1 MDLFNM
7 FVEVPNLKY
16 VLFGILLIAIAAA
29 IIGTFTFLSKRSLV
43 SDTISHSV
51 LPGIAIAFLVVGE
64 KDIVALII
72 GAFLSGWLSMICIN
86 AIVNHTKLSE
96 DTAIAL
102 VLSVFFGFGILL
114 LVSIQH
120 SNNGQ
125 QSGLDHFIFGK
136 AAALVGRDLKIFAT
150 ICLVVIAAV
159 SLTFKELKILIFDKT
174 FAQSIGFPV
183 RKLEITLEILI
194 ILTIVSGIQ
203 AIGIILTAAML
214 ITPVAIGMFWTQ
226 KLNRLLFLS
235 ILFNSIAGITG
246 VYISYFMPRMP
257 TGPWIVIALSVLL
270 FFSFLFGKYNG
281 LLGRF
286 VVHQRNRLSVLQ
298 ENILKTFYKCG
309 EADGIYQKF
318 RAKDDLLKVRF
329 FETFRL
335 SWGLFLL
342 KQKQCLTYRDHHWSL
357 TEAGLRKATRIVK
370 LHRLWELYLMEYVD
384 ILDDHVHYNAE
395 VIEHLITPEI
405 EAELEQKM
413 GFPTHDP
420 HNRRIP
426 YLNS

>member
-1 MDLFNM
+1 MELFNM
-7 FVEVPNLKY
+7 FLDVPNLKY
-16 VLFGILLIAIAAA
+16 VLFGVLLIAIASA
-29 IIGTFTFLSKRSLV
+29 IVGTFTFLSKRSLV

-51 LPGIAIAFLVVGE
+51 LPGITIAFLVVGE

-72 GAFLSGWLSMICIN
+72 GAFLAGWLSIISIN

-120 SNNGQ
+120 SDNGQ

-150 ICLVVIAAV
+150 ICLIVITTV
-159 SLTFKELKILIFDKT
+159 SLTFKELKIIIFDKT
-174 FAQSIGFPV
+174 FAQSIGLPI
-183 RKLEITLEILI
+183 RKLEITFEILI
-194 ILTIVSGIQ
+194 ILTIISGIQ

-226 KLNRLLFLS
+226 KLNRLLLLS
-235 ILFNSIAGITG
+235 ILFNCIAGLTG
-246 VYISYFMPRMP
+246 VYISYFIPRMP

-270 FFSFLFGKYNG
+270 LFSFLFGKYNG

-286 VVHQRNRLSVLQ
+286 IVQQRNRLTVLQ

-309 EADGIYQKF
+309 EGDGAYQQF
-318 RAKDDLLKVRF
+318 RTKHELLKVRF
-329 FETFRL
+329 FENIKL
-335 SWGLFLL
+335 NWGLFLL
-342 KQKQCLTYRDHHWSL
+342 KNKNFLTYRDQHWSL
-357 TEAGLRKATRIVK
+357 TDLGLEKAARIVK
-370 LHRLWELYLMEYVD
+370 LHRLWELYLTEHVD

-395 VIEHLITPEI
+395 VMEHLITPEI
-405 EAELEQKM
+405 ETELEQKM
-413 GFPTHDP
+413 NFPTHDP
-420 HNRRIP
+420 HNRKIP
-426 YLNS
+426 YLEV